1 MELFNENL
9 IRGKGLLA
17 RAIMK
22 AQTAS
27 PLFTP
32 VYAALLAAVNTK
44 LPENVQLVI
53 HRIIIQFQK
62 AFRRNKK
69 NQVKSSLKFIAH
81 LVNQQV
87 IHELLALQILAL
99 FLESPTEDSIE
110 LAAEF
115 FIDCGQVLSETTP
128 AGVNAIFERF
138 RTILHDGKIE
148 RRVQY
153 TIEKL
158 FQVRKQNFKNNP
170 GVVPELDLI
179 EEPDKI
185 THNVSLDDEFVE
197 EANLNVFKFD
207 PSFREKEA

>member
-1 MELFNENL
+1 
-9 IRGKGLLA
+9 
-17 RAIMK
+17 MK
-22 AQTAS
+22 
-27 PLFTP
+27 F
-32 VYAALLAAVNTK
+32 V
-44 LPENVQLVI
+44 
-53 HRIIIQFQK
+53 
-62 AFRRNKK
+62 
-69 NQVKSSLKFIAH
+69 AH

-110 LAAEF
+110 LATEF

-128 AGVNAIFERF
+128 AGVNAIFERL
-138 RTILHDGKIE
+138 RNILHDGKIE

-158 FQVRKQNFKNNP
+158 FQVRKQNFKKNP

-197 EANLNVFKFD
+197 EANLNMFKFD